1 MSESYVSKRRDRR
14 SALKVLRKLHSKY
27 DSASEIVT
35 DKLGSYGA
43 ALRDLSICHRNET
56 GHYQNDQVE
65 NSHLHFRRRERAMG
79 RFRSMPSLQKFS
91 SFHDVIFN
99 QFSHQR
105 HFLSRPNF
113 KHLRDQSLNDWR
125 ILCTA

>member
-1 MSESYVSKRRDRR
+1 VLESFVSKRRDRR
-14 SALKVLRKLHSKY
+14 AALKVLRKLLSKY
-27 DSASEIVT
+27 GSPAEIVT
-35 DKLGSYGA
+35 DKLVSYGA
-43 ALRDLSICHRNET
+43 ALQDFGIRHRHET
-56 GHYQNDQVE
+56 GQYRNNQVE

-79 RFRSMPSLQKFS
+79 RFRSMASLQKFS
-91 SFHDVIFN
+91 SIHAAVFN

-125 ILCTA
+125 ILCAA